1 MQSQRIILAND
12 QRLLREM
19 FRRVIRKIP
28 DFKVV
33 GEIADLGELP
43 GMIEQLEPQWVLVS
57 LNQDGK
63 LPQALC
69 SLLADYP
76 KVRLLAMDADG
87 SEVKIKWVET
97 HEEDLKDLSLGALVE
112 ALRSQS
118 PWELSVQS

>member
-1 MQSQRIILAND
+1 MQSQRIILANE

-19 FRRVIRKIP
+19 FRRVIKKIP

-33 GEIADLGELP
+33 GEITDLAELP
-43 GMIEQLEPQWVLVS
+43 EMMERLEPQWVLVS

-63 LPQALC
+63 LPRTLC

-97 HEEDLKDLSLGALVE
+97 HEKDLGDLSLGALVE

-118 PWELSVQS
+118 PWELSVQP

>member
-1 MQSQRIILAND
+1 
-12 QRLLREM
+12 M
-19 FRRVIRKIP
+19 FRRVIKKIP

-33 GEIADLGELP
+33 GEITDLDELP
-43 GMIEQLEPQWVLVS
+43 KLIEQLEPQWVLVS

-63 LPQALC
+63 LPQTLS

-97 HEEDLKDLSLGALVE
+97 HEEDLKNLSLGALVE

-118 PWELSVQS
+118 PWELSVRS